1 MPAVDPKKLKRLLI
15 TELLTPF
22 AMRRRLSA
30 GQLGDLVERAMRDTR
45 FDLSAA
51 SDDFAGFMN
60 EREAAD
66 WAQELERSNKATHLF
81 TAQET
86 EQSADQ
92 KRFGGY
98 TEEELEQMS
107 PQQVLRIANEVEFE
121 KHAKKKN

>member
-15 TELLTPF
+15 TQLMTPF
-22 AMRRRLSA
+22 AMLRRLSSA
-30 GQLGDLVERAMRDTR
+30 QLADLVERAIRDPR

-51 SDDFAGFMN
+51 SDDFAGYMN
-60 EREAAD
+60 EQEAAD
-66 WAQELERSNKATHLF
+66 WAAELERSNKAPHLF
-81 TAQET
+81 TSQDAEPT
-86 EQSADQ
+86 ADQ

-98 TEEELEQMS
+98 TEQELARMT